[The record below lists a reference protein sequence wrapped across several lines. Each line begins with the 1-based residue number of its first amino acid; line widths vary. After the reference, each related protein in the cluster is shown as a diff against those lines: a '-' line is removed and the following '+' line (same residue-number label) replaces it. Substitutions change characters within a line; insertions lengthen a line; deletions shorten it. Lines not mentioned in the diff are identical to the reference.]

1 MSFSESVKVNNF
13 FAPEFIEKE
22 FVYDL
27 PEEDKIVIVKN
38 KDGLKL
44 QELRLVWC
52 SEKIMENEK
61 FAEWMQENGIS
72 SYDEAIQK
80 FIEQVSENIDPRDYM
95 TPTQREIADLSLE
108 ELESEYALVQA
119 KTSSRSAAQRKYIN
133 QRYEHEQNVLRDT
146 TDQQDPTNA

>member
-1 MSFSESVKVNNF
+1 
-13 FAPEFIEKE
+13 
-22 FVYDL
+22 
-27 PEEDKIVIVKN
+27 
-38 KDGLKL
+38 
-44 QELRLVWC
+44 
-52 SEKIMENEK
+52 
-61 FAEWMQENGIS
+61 MQENGIS

>member
-1 MSFSESVKVNNF
+1 
-13 FAPEFIEKE
+13 
-22 FVYDL
+22 
-27 PEEDKIVIVKN
+27 
-38 KDGLKL
+38 
-44 QELRLVWC
+44 
-52 SEKIMENEK
+52 MENEK

-72 SYDEAIQK
+72 SYDEAVQK

-119 KTSSRSAAQRKYIN
+119 KTSTRSAAQRKYIN
-133 QRYEHEQNVLRDT
+133 QRYEHEQNVLRDA

>member
-1 MSFSESVKVNNF
+1 
-13 FAPEFIEKE
+13 
-22 FVYDL
+22 
-27 PEEDKIVIVKN
+27 
-38 KDGLKL
+38 
-44 QELRLVWC
+44 
-52 SEKIMENEK
+52 MENEK

>member
-1 MSFSESVKVNNF
+1 
-13 FAPEFIEKE
+13 
-22 FVYDL
+22 
-27 PEEDKIVIVKN
+27 
-38 KDGLKL
+38 
-44 QELRLVWC
+44 
-52 SEKIMENEK
+52 MENEK

-72 SYDEAIQK
+72 SYDEAVQK

-119 KTSSRSAAQRKYIN
+119 KTSTRSAAQRKYIN

-146 TDQQDPTNA
+146 TDQQDPNNA

>member
-1 MSFSESVKVNNF
+1 
-13 FAPEFIEKE
+13 
-22 FVYDL
+22 
-27 PEEDKIVIVKN
+27 
-38 KDGLKL
+38 
-44 QELRLVWC
+44 
-52 SEKIMENEK
+52 MENEK
-61 FAEWMQENGIS
+61 FAEWMQENGIN

-80 FIEQVSENIDPRDYM
+80 FIEQVSANIDPRDYM

-133 QRYEHEQNVLRDT
+133 QRYEHEQNVLREA

>member
-1 MSFSESVKVNNF
+1 
-13 FAPEFIEKE
+13 
-22 FVYDL
+22 
-27 PEEDKIVIVKN
+27 
-38 KDGLKL
+38 
-44 QELRLVWC
+44 
-52 SEKIMENEK
+52 MENEK
-61 FAEWMQENGIS
+61 FSEWMQENGIT

-133 QRYEHEQNVLRDT
+133 QRYEHEQNVLREA

>member
-1 MSFSESVKVNNF
+1 
-13 FAPEFIEKE
+13 
-22 FVYDL
+22 
-27 PEEDKIVIVKN
+27 
-38 KDGLKL
+38 
-44 QELRLVWC
+44 
-52 SEKIMENEK
+52 MENEK

-146 TDQQDPTNA
+146 TDQQDLTNA

>member
-1 MSFSESVKVNNF
+1 
-13 FAPEFIEKE
+13 
-22 FVYDL
+22 
-27 PEEDKIVIVKN
+27 
-38 KDGLKL
+38 
-44 QELRLVWC
+44 
-52 SEKIMENEK
+52 MENEK

-119 KTSSRSAAQRKYIN
+119 KTSTRSAAQRKYIN

-146 TDQQDPTNA
+146 TDQQDLTNA

>member
-1 MSFSESVKVNNF
+1 
-13 FAPEFIEKE
+13 
-22 FVYDL
+22 
-27 PEEDKIVIVKN
+27 
-38 KDGLKL
+38 
-44 QELRLVWC
+44 
-52 SEKIMENEK
+52 MENEK

-119 KTSSRSAAQRKYIN
+119 KTSSRNAAQRKYIN
-133 QRYEHEQNVLRDT
+133 QRYEHEQNVLRGT

>member
-1 MSFSESVKVNNF
+1 
-13 FAPEFIEKE
+13 
-22 FVYDL
+22 
-27 PEEDKIVIVKN
+27 
-38 KDGLKL
+38 
-44 QELRLVWC
+44 
-52 SEKIMENEK
+52 MENEK

-95 TPTQREIADLSLE
+95 TPTQREIAELSLE

-119 KTSSRSAAQRKYIN
+119 KTSTRSAAQRKYIN

>member
-1 MSFSESVKVNNF
+1 
-13 FAPEFIEKE
+13 
-22 FVYDL
+22 
-27 PEEDKIVIVKN
+27 
-38 KDGLKL
+38 
-44 QELRLVWC
+44 
-52 SEKIMENEK
+52 MENEK

-72 SYDEAIQK
+72 SYDEAVQK

-119 KTSSRSAAQRKYIN
+119 KTSTRSAAQRKYIN

-146 TDQQDPTNA
+146 TDQQDPANA

>member
-1 MSFSESVKVNNF
+1 
-13 FAPEFIEKE
+13 
-22 FVYDL
+22 
-27 PEEDKIVIVKN
+27 
-38 KDGLKL
+38 
-44 QELRLVWC
+44 
-52 SEKIMENEK
+52 MENEK

-146 TDQQDPTNA
+146 TDQQDPANA

>member
-1 MSFSESVKVNNF
+1 
-13 FAPEFIEKE
+13 
-22 FVYDL
+22 
-27 PEEDKIVIVKN
+27 
-38 KDGLKL
+38 
-44 QELRLVWC
+44 
-52 SEKIMENEK
+52 MENEK
-61 FAEWMQENGIS
+61 FAEWMQENGIT
-72 SYDEAIQK
+72 SYDEAVQK
-80 FIEQVSENIDPRDYM
+80 FIEQVSQNIDPRDYM

>member
-1 MSFSESVKVNNF
+1 
-13 FAPEFIEKE
+13 
-22 FVYDL
+22 
-27 PEEDKIVIVKN
+27 
-38 KDGLKL
+38 
-44 QELRLVWC
+44 
-52 SEKIMENEK
+52 MENEK

-72 SYDEAIQK
+72 SYDEAVQK

-119 KTSSRSAAQRKYIN
+119 KTSTRSAAQRKYIN